1 MKGSHLLVVDNEM
14 GQREWILDA
23 SVYFVGRSPK
33 CHIQIFSSS
42 VSRYHATLI
51 QIPLDIKAEEY
62 CYCIIDG
69 NLRNQ
74 LRSKNGLFVNGEPV
88 EMHYLQDRDRITFGQ
103 VSAAYYSAQ
112 GDIHENSQVAMVW
125 QHFPE
130 MWINRYQKMFSLIEE
145 SELDESSLGVT
156 E

>member
-1 MKGSHLLVVDNEM
+1 MDGTHLLVIDNEM

-23 SVYFVGRSPK
+23 SVYFIGRSPK
-33 CHIQIFSSS
+33 CQIQIFSSS

-88 EMHYLQDRDRITFGQ
+88 EMHYLKNRDRIMFGQ

-112 GDIHENSQVAMVW
+112 SDVNENSQVAMVW

-130 MWINRYQKMFSLIEE
+130 MWISRYEKMFSLIEE
-145 SELDESSLGVT
+145 RLEPDESLGVT